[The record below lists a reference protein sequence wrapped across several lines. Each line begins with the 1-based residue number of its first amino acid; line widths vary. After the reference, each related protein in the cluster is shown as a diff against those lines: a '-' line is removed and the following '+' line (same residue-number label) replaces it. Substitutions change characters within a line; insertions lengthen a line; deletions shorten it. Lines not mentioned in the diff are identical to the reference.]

1 MVKKEDGLYLE
12 YITRLNAEKNLIE
25 TILESHKISSSQM
38 YLQLKVTKG
47 GICTFAYSEDGI
59 TYRDMK
65 TPFTAKPGKWVGAKS
80 GMFMSRKNIT
90 NDAGYTDM
98 DWYRVEK

>member
-1 MVKKEDGLYLE
+1 ME

-25 TILESHKISSSQM
+25 TILESHKISSGLL
-38 YLQLKVTKG
+38 YLQVKVSTG
-47 GICTFAYSEDGI
+47 SLCHFSYSEDGI
-59 TYRDMK
+59 TYKNMK

-90 NDAGYTDM
+90 NDAGYTDV